1 MESRTPRRRFAGLLL
16 TAVAAMFLLAGCG
29 RQYPVLHPAGP
40 VGLQELHLIELS
52 TVLVLIVIVPVL
64 GLLAFIVVRYRD
76 KPGNK
81 APYKPD
87 WGDSRALEIVWWGIP
102 IVIIAVLGFFTVRT
116 TYALTR
122 PPAANAKPITIEVVS
137 LDWKW
142 LFEYPGQK
150 VATVNY
156 CEIPTGVPV
165 QFVLTANSPMNSF
178 WVPQLGGQEY
188 AMPGMA
194 MRLWLLASQSG
205 DYYGHGA
212 NFTGRGFA
220 NTTFHVIAKP
230 QTQFDAWIAGVKS
243 TAPVLTTAG
252 YQQLVHPSIV
262 HNMTF
267 SAYPPGTFYHT
278 VMNDGGRYM
287 AATMQMMQSLNP
299 GGSVNTG
306 ARKSSAT
313 AKSSGAAKSSMAGM
327 SSAAMKSSATTKSG
341 KSGKTN

>member
-1 MESRTPRRRFAGLLL
+1 MESRTPRRRVAGLLL
-16 TAVAAMFLLAGCG
+16 TAVAAMVLLAGCG
-29 RQYPVLHPAGP
+29 TQYPVLHPAGP

-52 TVLVLIVIVPVL
+52 TVLILIVIVPVL

-81 APYKPD
+81 APYLPN
-87 WGDSRALEIVWWGIP
+87 WGDSRALEIVWWSIP

-122 PPAANAKPITIEVVS
+122 PPEANAKPLTIEVVS

-156 CEIPTGVPV
+156 CDIPTGVPI

-194 MRLWLLASQSG
+194 MGLWLQAGQAG
-205 DYYGHGA
+205 TYYGHGA
-212 NFTGRGFA
+212 NFTGSGFA
-220 NTTFHVIAKP
+220 HTTFHVIAKSP
-230 QTQFDAWIAGVKS
+230 SQFDAWVAGVRS
-243 TAPVLTTAG
+243 TAPTLTTAG
-252 YQQLVHPSIV
+252 YHQLVRPSIV

-267 SAYPPGTFYHT
+267 SAYPPGTFYNT
-278 VMNDGGRYM
+278 VMTDGGQYM
-287 AATMQMMQSLNP
+287 AASINMLKSMHGKTNGAAGSGGMTGMGGMAKP
-299 GGSVNTG
+299 GGKTG
-306 ARKSSAT
+306 A
-313 AKSSGAAKSSMAGM
+313 SGAA
-327 SSAAMKSSATTKSG
+327 TKTG
-341 KSGKTN
+341 KSK